1 MRFFP
6 RLFLS
11 HLLVSAVAVAGLFL
25 AAELFALGFSREH
38 VRDMVE
44 MMGPEGAGMQRDL
57 ERGMRDTLTRALV
70 ASVPLAVLAASLTA
84 YASSRRVVRQVERL
98 RRGSLALAQGQYRAR
113 IDEAGNDE
121 FAELAHN
128 FNVMA
133 GALERVEQG
142 RTELIGNVAH
152 ELRAPLSALHG
163 YAEALEDGVLSPG
176 RAGAAINREVGAMDR
191 LVRDLSLVSKVEA
204 GQVELRLQEVHPLE
218 VLGDIREWL
227 AAAFEEKGVELVNA
241 GAAWPAVHADRERVR
256 QVLTNLLSNAL
267 RHTPPGGAVTVTA
280 TPGERRL
287 RLTVS
292 DTGSGIAPEHLP
304 RVFER
309 FYRADPARSRIE
321 GGSGVGLTIA
331 RGLVEAMGGRL
342 TVRSEPGAGSAFTVE
357 LPLYPR
363 GPQEI

>member
-1 MRFFP
+1 MRFFA

-11 HLLVSAVAVAGLFL
+11 HLLVSAVAVAGLFA

-44 MMGPEGAGMQRDL
+44 TMGPAGAGMQADL
-57 ERGMRDTLTRALV
+57 ERGMRDTLTRALL

-98 RRGSLALAQGQYRAR
+98 RRGSLALAQGQYHAR
-113 IDEAGNDE
+113 TDASGSDE

-142 RTELIGNVAH
+142 RSELIGNVAH
-152 ELRAPLSALHG
+152 ELRSPLSALRG
-163 YAEALEDGVLSPG
+163 YAEALEDGVLPPG
-176 RAGAAINREVGAMDR
+176 RAGAAIGREVAAMER
-191 LVRDLSLVSKVEA
+191 LVRDLSTVSRVEA
-204 GQVELRLQEVHPLE
+204 GQVELRLQAVRPLE
-218 VLGDIREWL
+218 VLGDLRERL
-227 AAAFEEKGVELVNA
+227 SAAFEEKGVRLEIA
-241 GAAWPAVHADRERVR
+241 GSPWPAVHADPERLG
-256 QVLTNLLSNAL
+256 QVLGNLLSNAL
-267 RHTPPGGAVTVTA
+267 RHTPAGGVVTVA
-280 TPGERRL
+280 AAPAGGRL
-287 RLTVS
+287 RLTVR

-309 FYRADPARSRIE
+309 FYRADPARSRA

-331 RGLVEAMGGRL
+331 RGLAEAMGGRL
-342 TVRSEPGAGSAFTVE
+342 TARSEVGSGSEFTLE
-357 LPLYPR
+357 LPLHS
-363 GPQEI
+363 G